1 MNYKEEE
8 GYQQKCCWPFSFFVC
23 KSRIIHKDPFTHII
37 KQLNY
42 YGNQVIQNIINIIY
56 TMEYEIMDIIEDFTE
71 FVKRI
76 NENNHREKLEHL
88 RTSEGRNVISFSQFI
103 GKGKNAIK

>member
-37 KQLNY
+37 NNLIIM
-42 YGNQVIQNIINIIY
+42 VIRL
-56 TMEYEIMDIIEDFTE
+56 F
-71 FVKRI
+71 K
-76 NENNHREKLEHL
+76 
-88 RTSEGRNVISFSQFI
+88 IS
-103 GKGKNAIK
+103 

>member
-37 KQLNY
+37 NNLFIV
-42 YGNQVIQNIINIIY
+42 VIRLFKISINIIY
-56 TMEYEIMDIIEDFTE
+56 TIKYEIMDIIEDFTE

-76 NENNHREKLEHL
+76 NENAHL
-88 RTSEGRNVISFSQFI
+88 DNTWPL
-103 GKGKNAIK
+103 